1 MRKESEMAVHGR
13 KGWIGPRIRAFLLEE
28 RGIGTIEVVIIIVV
42 MVALGFAFRNV
53 LTGWYNHLVG
63 GVESQIYNGPPTSPY
78 GL

>member
-1 MRKESEMAVHGR
+1 MRKESEM
-13 KGWIGPRIRAFLLEE
+13 IGGKKRRLLVRIRALLLEE
-28 RGIGTIEVVIIIVV
+28 RGIETIEVVIIIVV

>member
-1 MRKESEMAVHGR
+1 MKNNIINTMKKLL
-13 KGWIGPRIRAFLLEE
+13 KGK
-28 RGIGTIEVVIIIVV
+28 RGIETIEVVIIIVI

-63 GVESQIYNGPPTSPY
+63 GVESQIYNGPSTTPY

>member
-1 MRKESEMAVHGR
+1 M
-13 KGWIGPRIRAFLLEE
+13 IGGKKRRLLVRIRALLLEE
-28 RGIGTIEVVIIIVV
+28 RGIETIEVVIIIVV

-63 GVESQIYNGPPTSPY
+63 GVESQIYNGPPASPY